1 MLHTWRVDSVSVI
14 QVNNAGAFVFFR
26 YAVLMVAVLVAQAAL
41 AQQSARIARIGYLT
55 ASHAMDNDPLALAF
69 LRGME
74 DLGYV
79 QGRNVVFEKRAAH
92 GRLERLP
99 GLAAELVKANV
110 DIIVAPPLPAALAAV
125 KATRTIPVVFM
136 MVSDPVGAGLAAS
149 LSRPGGNATGL
160 SNQSQD
166 VAQKMIELL
175 REAVPAAKRF
185 AVLTR
190 SGNPGHDRQWTEA
203 VGAAARMKLTLQ
215 RIPVADYDSVDRA
228 LREAGELRPDGLM
241 LLSDAVFVSRREQ
254 IVLAVNQMRLPAIY
268 GHEEFTAAGG
278 LMSYGVNLGDQFRR
292 AAHYVDRILKGASA
306 GDLPIEQPSAF
317 EFAINIKTAAS
328 IGLPLPRELRL
339 RAHRVVE

>member
-1 MLHTWRVDSVSVI
+1 LFIR
-14 QVNNAGAFVFFR
+14 A
-26 YAVLMVAVLVAQAAL
+26 AVLLFAILVAQAAL
-41 AQQSARIARIGYLT
+41 AQQGPRVARVGYLA
-55 ASHAMDNDPLALAF
+55 ASHAMENDELAAAF
-69 LRGME
+69 LRGLE
-74 DLGYV
+74 DLGYI
-79 QGRNVVFEKRAAH
+79 QGRNIVFEKRTAD
-92 GRLERLP
+92 GRIDRLP
-99 GLAAELVKANV
+99 GLAAELVRANV
-110 DIIVAPPLPAALAAV
+110 DVIVAPPLSAALAAV

-160 SNQSQD
+160 SNQSED

-175 REAVPAAKRF
+175 REAVPTAKRF

-241 LLSDAVFVSRREQ
+241 LLSDAIFVSRREH
-254 IVLAVNQMRLPAIY
+254 IVQVVNQMRLPAIY
-268 GHEEFTAAGG
+268 GHGEFTGAGG
-278 LMSYGVNLGDQFRR
+278 LMSYGVKVGDQFRR
-292 AAHYVDRILKGASA
+292 AAHYVDRILKGASP

-317 EFAINIKTAAS
+317 EFSINTKTAAS
-328 IGLPLPRELRL
+328 IGLSLPRELRL
-339 RAHRVVE
+339 RANRLVE